1 MEQKVFCS
9 NCGKENEPGA
19 KFCVF
24 CGSQVIASEV
34 QQEEPIVE
42 AVTDPAETV
51 AEPAEAGVANDT
63 YSQPV
68 ATATVQPQQY
78 YSTESLKEDNGYK
91 GVAIAS
97 LICGI
102 VALLCCP
109 LSCASCCGGFNILVA
124 IAAVVLGIIALVKK
138 FTGKGLAIAGIVC
151 GGIAVVGTIIMLIAG
166 ASSASAMTDI
176 LGSDFEDALEEI
188 YDDMG
193 MDYDF

>member
-1 MEQKVFCS
+1 MEQKIFCS

-24 CGSQVIASEV
+24 CGSQVIASVV

-51 AEPAEAGVANDT
+51 AEPAEAGGANDT
-63 YSQPV
+63 YSQTV
-68 ATATVQPQQY
+68 ATATAQPQQY

-102 VALLCCP
+102 VALLCCW
-109 LSCASCCGGFNILVA
+109 CASCCGGFNILVA

-166 ASSASAMTDI
+166 NSLANAVYDI
-176 LGSDFEDALEEI
+176 TGADFEDALEEI

>member
-24 CGSQVIASEV
+24 CGSQVIDSAV
-34 QQEEPIVE
+34 QQEEPIAE
-42 AVTDPAETV
+42 AVT
-51 AEPAEAGVANDT
+51 EPAEAGVANDT

-68 ATATVQPQQY
+68 ATATAQPQQY

-109 LSCASCCGGFNILVA
+109 ISCVSCCGGFNILVA

-151 GGIAVVGTIIMLIAG
+151 GGIAVVGIIIMLITG
-166 ASSASAMTDI
+166 ASSASAMSDI